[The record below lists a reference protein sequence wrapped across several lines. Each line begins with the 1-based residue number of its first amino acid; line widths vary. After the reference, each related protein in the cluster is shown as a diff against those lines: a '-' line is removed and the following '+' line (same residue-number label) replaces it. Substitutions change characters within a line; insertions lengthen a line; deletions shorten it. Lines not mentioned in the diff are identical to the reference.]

1 MQAPDDSWAEYT
13 HVYMAAIRKKFY
25 AAHDKPGGKA
35 PAKLKEPG
43 ETAGEAV
50 IMPAPLLVREDTA
63 FISPAE
69 RQPASSVCSG
79 LSANKGQHLQHGS
92 AMAARICLSAVLGSR

>member
-63 FISPAE
+63 FISPADVNLHPLYV
-69 RQPASSVCSG
+69 PA
-79 LSANKGQHLQHGS
+79 
-92 AMAARICLSAVLGSR
+92 